1 MMTDPI
7 ADMLTRIRNGIQS
20 QKSSVTMPLSKL
32 KTHIAEILK
41 QEGFI
46 ENFEVTPDEVQG
58 TLTID
63 LRYVG
68 EEMETPVHGLQKVSK
83 PGCRVY
89 AKYNEIP
96 QVLGGLGIAIVS
108 TNKGL
113 MTGKDAE
120 AAKLGGEVLCSV
132 W

>member
-20 QKSSVTMPLSKL
+20 QKKSVSMPLSKL
-32 KTHIAEILK
+32 KMHIAEILK

-46 ENFEVTPDEVQG
+46 ENFEVAEDKVQG

-68 EEMETPVHGLQKVSK
+68 EEMETPIHGLKKVSK

-96 QVLGGLGIAIVS
+96 RVLGGLGIAIVS
-108 TNKGL
+108 TNRGV

-120 AAKLGGEVLCSV
+120 EAKIGGEVLCSV